1 MMKHGKILFFM
12 EAKMKKYFWL
22 IAIAL
27 VLAITGCK
35 KQQETGPQVITFWY
49 NNTGDEAKVYEQA
62 IAEYNASQSKY
73 RVEGLSV
80 NDTQKLI
87 VALASREAPDLVK
100 GSNYQVT
107 SYQVQGFLE
116 SMKSYIDR
124 DKFDVSTFAAKSI
137 EANTMKGEI
146 FGLPLSGYTIQMF
159 YNKDLLAAAGYSAP
173 PANVEEMYEM
183 AVKATKLDANGNIDV
198 LGYPL
203 FPFASARQELIYAF
217 GGRWWAEDLVTLTP
231 QNPGVLES
239 LRYNVRYRTQ
249 YGIDKVQAF
258 IATANTNRYTEQDMF
273 FAGKQLFRLDG
284 SWLPTMMENFKS
296 TVNWG
301 IAYIPSLRSNPSS
314 YGTSRYET
322 DSVFIPVTAANKD
335 GAWDFAKWITG
346 LTGSKII
353 LLGTGNLPALKAL
366 YTDRDI
372 LAKPGFKEFIDAL
385 QLEKG
390 IQYPTIGSFA
400 EYTSM
405 INEVL
410 DNVYS
415 GNQTPESAMATL
427 ADRAKN
433 LK

>member
-1 MMKHGKILFFM
+1 
-12 EAKMKKYFWL
+12 
-22 IAIAL
+22 
-27 VLAITGCK
+27 
-35 KQQETGPQVITFWY
+35 
-49 NNTGDEAKVYEQA
+49 
-62 IAEYNASQSKY
+62 
-73 RVEGLSV
+73 
-80 NDTQKLI
+80 
-87 VALASREAPDLVK
+87 
-100 GSNYQVT
+100 
-107 SYQVQGFLE
+107 
-116 SMKSYIDR
+116 
-124 DKFDVSTFAAKSI
+124 
-137 EANTMKGEI
+137 
-146 FGLPLSGYTIQMF
+146 MF
-159 YNKDLLAAAGYSAP
+159 YNKDILAAAGYSAP
-173 PANVEEMYEM
+173 PVNVEEMYEM
-183 AVKATKLDANGNIDV
+183 AVKATKLDANGNIDI

-217 GGRWWAEDLVTLTP
+217 GGRWWAEDGVTLTP

-239 LRYNVRYRTQ
+239 LRYIVRYRTQ

-301 IAYIPSLRSNPSS
+301 IAYVPSLKSNPNAR
-314 YGTSRYET
+314 GTSRYET
-322 DSVFIPVTAANKD
+322 DSVFIPITASNKD
-335 GAWDFAKWITG
+335 GAWDLAKWITG
-346 LTGSKII
+346 YAGSKII
-353 LLGTGNLPALKAL
+353 LLGTGNLPALKAQ
-366 YTDRDI
+366 YTDDDI
-372 LAKPGFKEFIDAL
+372 LAKPGFKEFISAL

-390 IQYPTIGSFA
+390 VQYPTIGSFA

-415 GNQTPESAMATL
+415 GTQTPEAAMTTL